1 MFRNQQRNRNS
12 QIPEVN
18 LIPMM
23 DVLMSVLTFFIITSM
38 TLSGRRIANVSLPI
52 VDNDVREQSSSLE
65 PFIVGLNQRGEI
77 IIENQHITLTS
88 LEKEIQSYLKQ
99 NPKALVILKADKRL
113 SYKQVLQVLKKMRD
127 VGGDRIS
134 LAIEKSN

>member
-1 MFRNQQRNRNS
+1 
-12 QIPEVN
+12 
-18 LIPMM
+18 MM

-52 VDNDVREQSSSLE
+52 VGNGVREQSSSLE
-65 PFIVGLNQRGEI
+65 SLIVGLNQRGEI

-99 NPKALVILKADKRL
+99 NPKALVILKADKGL
-113 SYKQVLQVLKKMRD
+113 SYKQVVQVLKKMRD
-127 VGGDRIS
+127 VGGDRVS
-134 LAIEKSN
+134 LAIERK

>member
-1 MFRNQQRNRNS
+1 MLFRNQQRRSS

-52 VDNDVREQSSSLE
+52 VGNGVREQSSFLE
-65 PFIVGLNQRGEI
+65 PLIVGLNQSGEI
-77 IIENQHITLTS
+77 ILENQPITLTT
-88 LEKEIQSYLKQ
+88 LEKEIESYLKQ
-99 NPKALVILKADKRL
+99 NSQALVVLKADKKL
-113 SYKQVLQVLKKMRD
+113 SYKQVVQILEKMRD
-127 VGGDRIS
+127 VGGDRVS
-134 LAIEKSN
+134 LAIERK